1 MGQPIIPTEA
11 SREKGEGLQT
21 GDKYTTA
28 ALWVIADFDAKLLG
42 SSWNHATAHPAQH
55 SAMVN
60 SYRFMNSDIYFNDM
74 GLTVLLRLLESNPI
88 EDREKWWL
96 DIRACRRRRQIQT
109 DTTIPVHTI
118 FTTHTEYQFMEYRA
132 VVDRVQWSLK
142 DKGMLVFDAFRAF
155 NSSNSGLMTCSEL
168 YGGLEFLGIP
178 FKPEQVY
185 DLVRKLAQK
194 NEGLVSYVDFKR
206 VFKRD
211 VDDMESHIAEGGGS
225 MIPEIVPKN
234 IPELYLAAIPK
245 EKEEKEVILT
255 SAILKNFKVK
265 LNPVGTFE
273 PVCKAP
279 PPNLNPNCPLLRY
292 TSTFMTFS
300 DVQYSFS
307 SPFFTHLV
315 YDTHGFV
322 ILSVVTFSNTHS
334 LNHNLYHIHSMM
346 TIGMDFIEYQFQSTS
361 IDMVPY
367 FGHGS
372 IA

>member
-1 MGQPIIPTEA
+1 
-11 SREKGEGLQT
+11 
-21 GDKYTTA
+21 
-28 ALWVIADFDAKLLG
+28 
-42 SSWNHATAHPAQH
+42 
-55 SAMVN
+55 
-60 SYRFMNSDIYFNDM
+60 MNSDIYFNDM
-74 GLTVLLRLLESNPI
+74 DLTVLLRLLESNPC
-88 EDREKWWL
+88 EDRERWWL

-211 VDDMESHIAEGGGS
+211 LDDMESHIAEGGGS

-234 IPELYLAAIPK
+234 IPELYLAAQPK

-255 SAILKNFKVK
+255 SSLLKNFKVK

-273 PVCKAP
+273 PVWI
-279 PPNLNPNCPLLRY
+279 PLLITPSHY
-292 TSTFMTFS
+292 PSH
-300 DVQYSFS
+300 SF
-307 SPFFTHLV
+307 
-315 YDTHGFV
+315 
-322 ILSVVTFSNTHS
+322 
-334 LNHNLYHIHSMM
+334 
-346 TIGMDFIEYQFQSTS
+346 FI
-361 IDMVPY
+361 P
-367 FGHGS
+367 
-372 IA
+372 